1 MPATEGFWMDPP
13 HDNSAVEQ
21 AILAVLTGAPIAE
34 AAARVGSS
42 EGLLTEAAAR
52 YHAAGRSALNS
63 QPELPQE
70 HQVNIEFTNYSTA
83 ERTFGAYLLPLLRQ
97 ETETGTL
104 VAWWF
109 VRKRPCWRLR
119 VTPGPVT
126 TIDDV
131 TKPISTALDN
141 AVSRG
146 EITRWWPSLY
156 EPETTA
162 FGGPI
167 GMDIAHGLFHTDSV
181 GVLDYLDRDSTDDRG
196 LLDPKATSLLVISL
210 FLRAAH
216 QEWSEQ
222 GDVWARVEAAR
233 PLPDNVS
240 VERVTA
246 MTGAMHRLLTI
257 DAVPALAAGGP
268 LTPMAEWIAGF
279 ERGGRALGH
288 CGREGQLTLGT
299 RSILARHI
307 LFHWNRMGFTTRQ
320 QAIWARAAR
329 ETTLRN

>member
-1 MPATEGFWMDPP
+1 MDPP
-13 HDNSAVEQ
+13 HGNSAVEQ
-21 AILAVLTGAPIAE
+21 AILAVLTGASIAE

-42 EGLLTEAAAR
+42 ADRLTEAAAR
-52 YHAAGRSALNS
+52 YRAAGRAALDA
-63 QPELPQE
+63 QPELSRG
-70 HQVNIEFTNYSTA
+70 HQVNIEFADYSTA
-83 ERTFGAYLLPLLRQ
+83 ERVFGAYLLPLLQQ

-109 VRKRPCWRLR
+109 VRKHPCWRLR
-119 VTPGPVT
+119 VTPGPPT
-126 TIDDV
+126 TIDGG

-141 AVSRG
+141 AVSQG
-146 EITRWWPSLY
+146 VVTRWWPSLY

-167 GMDIAHGLFHTDSV
+167 GMDIAHDMFHTDSV
-181 GVLDYLDRDSTDDRG
+181 GVLDYLHRDNTDDRG
-196 LLDPKATSLLVISL
+196 RLDSKATSLLVISL
-210 FLRAAH
+210 LLRAAH

-233 PLPDNVS
+233 PLPDDVP

-257 DAVPALAAGGP
+257 DAVPALAPGGP
-268 LTPMAEWIAGF
+268 LAPTAEWIAGF

-320 QAIWARAAR
+320 QAIWAHAAR
-329 ETTLRN
+329 ETILRN

>member
-1 MPATEGFWMDPP
+1 MDPP

-34 AAARVGSS
+34 AAARAHSS
-42 EGLLTEAAAR
+42 TYLLKEAAVR
-52 YHAAGRSALNS
+52 YRAAGQAALGTQPKPS
-63 QPELPQE
+63 QG
-70 HQVNIEFTNYSTA
+70 HQVNIEFTDYSNA
-83 ERTFGAYLLPLLRQ
+83 ERTFSTHLLPLLRQ

-104 VAWWF
+104 VGWWF
-109 VRKRPCWRLR
+109 VRKHPCWRLR
-119 VTPGPVT
+119 VTSGPAT
-126 TIDDV
+126 TIEDA
-131 TKPISTALDN
+131 TRSISEALDS
-141 AVSRG
+141 AVARG
-146 EITRWWPSLY
+146 VVRRWWPSLY

-181 GVLDYLDRDSTDDRG
+181 GVLDYLHHASTDG
-196 LLDPKATSLLVISL
+196 CALLDPKATSLLVISL

-222 GDVWARVEAAR
+222 GDIWARVEAAR
-233 PLPDNVS
+233 PLPDGIP

-246 MTGAMHRLLTI
+246 MTGTMRQLLTI
-257 DAVPALAAGGP
+257 DAEPTLSGNGQ
-268 LTPMAEWIAGF
+268 LTPVAQWAAEV
-279 ERGGRALGH
+279 ERAGRALGH
-288 CGREGQLTLGT
+288 AGREGRLSLGT

-307 LFHWNRMGFTTRQ
+307 LFHWNRMGFTTRR

-329 ETTLRN
+329 ETILGG

>member
-1 MPATEGFWMDPP
+1 MPAAEGFWMDPP

-34 AAARVGSS
+34 AAARAHSFAY
-42 EGLLTEAAAR
+42 LLTEAAAR
-52 YHAAGRSALNS
+52 YRAAGRAALDA
-63 QPELPQE
+63 QPELSQG
-70 HQVNIEFTNYSTA
+70 HQVNIEFTDYSAA
-83 ERTFGAYLLPLLRQ
+83 ERTFGTYLLPLLRQ

-109 VRKRPCWRLR
+109 VRKHPCWRLR
-119 VTPGPVT
+119 VTPGPAT
-126 TIDDV
+126 TIDGV

-146 EITRWWPSLY
+146 VVTRWWPSLY

-167 GMDIAHGLFHTDSV
+167 GMDIAHGLFHTDSI
-181 GVLDYLDRDSTDDRG
+181 GVLDYLHRDNTDGRE
-196 LLDPKATSLLVISL
+196 LFDPKATSLLVISL

-233 PLPDNVS
+233 PLTDDVPVK
-240 VERVTA
+240 RVTA

-257 DAVPALAAGGP
+257 DAVPTIAAGGP
-268 LTPMAEWIAGF
+268 LAPIAEWIAGF
-279 ERGGRALGH
+279 ERAGRALSYS
-288 CGREGQLTLGT
+288 GREGRLALGI

-307 LFHWNRMGFTTRQ
+307 LFHWNRMGFTARQ

-329 ETTLRN
+329 ETILGG